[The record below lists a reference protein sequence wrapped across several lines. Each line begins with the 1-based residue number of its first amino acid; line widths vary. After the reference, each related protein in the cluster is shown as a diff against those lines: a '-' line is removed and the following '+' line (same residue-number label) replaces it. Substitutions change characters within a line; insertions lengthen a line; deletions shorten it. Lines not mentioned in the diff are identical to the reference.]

1 MSWIKIRTTL
11 PSDPRVAHMAATL
24 GRPANEI
31 VGALVTLWIFVDSHS
46 TDGALPFC
54 SRAAVDAQVGLL
66 GFADALRGVGWLAD
80 APKNGVS
87 IPRFQE
93 HNGASAKAR
102 AQGATRQAKHR
113 GVSA

>member
-24 GRPANEI
+24 GRPTNEI
-31 VGALVTLWIFVDSHS
+31 VGALVTLWIF
-46 TDGALPFC
+46 
-54 SRAAVDAQVGLL
+54 VDAQVGLL

-93 HNGASAKAR
+93 HNGSSAKAR